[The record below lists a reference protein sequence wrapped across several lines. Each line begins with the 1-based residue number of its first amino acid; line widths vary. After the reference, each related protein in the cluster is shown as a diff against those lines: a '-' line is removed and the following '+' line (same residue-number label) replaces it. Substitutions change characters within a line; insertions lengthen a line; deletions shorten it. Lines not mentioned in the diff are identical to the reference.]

1 MHDYAFASKEVLNVQ
16 SLLDAMTLKRGFA
29 FIDRIGVDCDEEL
42 IRVCEIPAPPFCETE
57 RAIYLK
63 DRFESLG
70 LQQVRIDE
78 EGNVIG
84 KRPGASAGPLVV
96 ISAHLDTV
104 FPEGTDVRVRRQGE
118 RLSAPGISDNACGIA
133 TLIMLA
139 RILNSAQIT
148 TSHPVYLVGTVGEEG
163 EGDLRGVRRLCAA
176 DDFRNKIDSFV
187 SLDGPGLERITNR
200 ALGSR
205 RFKITIDG
213 PGGHS
218 WGDFGIVNPV
228 HALGRAVARFATY
241 PAPVAPRT
249 SYNVGRIEGG
259 SSVNS
264 IPERAAITVDIRSV
278 AQDEIDKL
286 EAYLRRVVELAV
298 HEETSMRAT
307 SDTRLTFDLE
317 LIGNRPSGVTPFES
331 KIVQTAIECTRAVG
345 VESRLDCSST
355 DSNIPISLGIPAIT
369 IGAGGLSGNCH
380 SLAEWYEPV
389 GREQGLKRLLLL
401 ICALAGLAEH

>member
-1 MHDYAFASKEVLNVQ
+1 
-16 SLLDAMTLKRGFA
+16 
-29 FIDRIGVDCDEEL
+29 
-42 IRVCEIPAPPFCETE
+42 
-57 RAIYLK
+57 
-63 DRFESLG
+63 
-70 LQQVRIDE
+70 
-78 EGNVIG
+78 
-84 KRPGASAGPLVV
+84 
-96 ISAHLDTV
+96 
-104 FPEGTDVRVRRQGE
+104 
-118 RLSAPGISDNACGIA
+118 
-133 TLIMLA
+133 MLA
-139 RILNSAQIT
+139 RILNSARIT

-163 EGDLRGVRRLCAA
+163 EGDLRGVRHLCAA

-205 RFKITIDG
+205 RFKVTVEG

-218 WGDFGIVNPV
+218 WGDFGIVNPI

-241 PAPVAPRT
+241 PAPVSPRT
-249 SYNVGRIEGG
+249 SYNIGKIEGG

-264 IPERAAITVDIRSV
+264 IPEKAAITVDIRSV
-278 AQDEIDKL
+278 VQDEIDKL
-286 EAYLRRVVELAV
+286 ETYLRRVVELAV
-298 HEETSMRAT
+298 HEETSMRTT
-307 SDTRLTFDLE
+307 SDTRLTFDFE
-317 LIGNRPSGVTPFES
+317 LIGNRPSGETPFES

-369 IGAGGLSGNCH
+369 IGAGGISGNCH

-401 ICALAGLAEH
+401 TCALAGLAGH